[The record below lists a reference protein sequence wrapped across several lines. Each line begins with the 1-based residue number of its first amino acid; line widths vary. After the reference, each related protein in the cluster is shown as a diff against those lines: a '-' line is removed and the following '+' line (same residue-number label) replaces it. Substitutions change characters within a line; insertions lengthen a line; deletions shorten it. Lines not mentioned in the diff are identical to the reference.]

1 MSTETLEFPAIE
13 EPRTELATTEPGA
26 VDLAKIDLQAVAL
39 AQFNSAHAD
48 AKKAAETLTGVV
60 HDLSTSTKL
69 AEAKSL
75 RNRLINVPL
84 ADARKV
90 SSGLKSKL
98 TAVSRAV
105 GAELEAIEKEFEKA
119 ATLITPQIEAREA
132 EIAEEKRIA
141 AEQEAARVEAHMANL
156 AKLAEP
162 AERCRQPG
170 MTTERI
176 ANGIKAVEAIAI
188 DRTAWE
194 EFADRAEEQKAV
206 TLERMRALLATAQA
220 DEERE
225 RVAAAQRAEAERLAA
240 MADELARQRAE
251 LEAKQA
257 EAIAA
262 AKAEEAARL
271 EREQREEAER
281 QAHELAEAA
290 KRAEAAEAQATNSPE
305 QTVQHVLK
313 VEATSPPDT
322 TDRDGAA
329 ASPSVGSMG
338 AGQAADAAPTSG
350 GSRAVSELPTMTLG
364 QINARLGFTVT
375 ADFLASLG
383 FEAHKDKSARL
394 YRPSQFG
401 AICDRISGHVLRAA
415 SEKQAA

>member
-132 EIAEEKRIA
+132 ESIRY
-141 AEQEAARVEAHMANL
+141 L
-156 AKLAEP
+156 KLKNI
-162 AERCRQPG
+162 Q
-170 MTTERI
+170 
-176 ANGIKAVEAIAI
+176 
-188 DRTAWE
+188 
-194 EFADRAEEQKAV
+194 
-206 TLERMRALLATAQA
+206 
-220 DEERE
+220 
-225 RVAAAQRAEAERLAA
+225 
-240 MADELARQRAE
+240 
-251 LEAKQA
+251 
-257 EAIAA
+257 
-262 AKAEEAARL
+262 
-271 EREQREEAER
+271 
-281 QAHELAEAA
+281 
-290 KRAEAAEAQATNSPE
+290 
-305 QTVQHVLK
+305 
-313 VEATSPPDT
+313 
-322 TDRDGAA
+322 
-329 ASPSVGSMG
+329 
-338 AGQAADAAPTSG
+338 
-350 GSRAVSELPTMTLG
+350 
-364 QINARLGFTVT
+364 
-375 ADFLASLG
+375 
-383 FEAHKDKSARL
+383 
-394 YRPSQFG
+394 
-401 AICDRISGHVLRAA
+401 
-415 SEKQAA
+415 

>member
-281 QAHELAEAA
+281 QA
-290 KRAEAAEAQATNSPE
+290 
-305 QTVQHVLK
+305 
-313 VEATSPPDT
+313 
-322 TDRDGAA
+322 AA
-329 ASPSVGSMG
+329 ALTLQQVLTAAAPQPV
-338 AGQAADAAPTSG
+338 ADALAPAPEVRAFVAPAAPAPT
-350 GSRAVSELPTMTLG
+350 ELYE
-364 QINARLGFTVT
+364 RR
-375 ADFLASLG
+375 FLADVTRWAQRRASL
-383 FEAHKDKSARL
+383 AV
-394 YRPSQFG
+394 G
-401 AICDRISGHVLRAA
+401 AEGVAVASGRQRGQEHGD
-415 SEKQAA
+415 EGQE